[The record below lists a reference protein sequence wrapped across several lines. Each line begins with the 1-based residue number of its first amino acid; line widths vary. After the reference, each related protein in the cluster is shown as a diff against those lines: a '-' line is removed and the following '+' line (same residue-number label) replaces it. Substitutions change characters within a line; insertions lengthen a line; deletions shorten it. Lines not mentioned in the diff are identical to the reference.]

1 VTLPNH
7 TNNFRTSLN
16 RFSVSSGLL
25 AGHDSDCSEFAS
37 FRMIH
42 NVSNCSCTLRCVW
55 LLSMV
60 LFADAVFADPQGP
73 NPLRVIEVFTSEK
86 YPVIDTDGNGAR
98 DTLRGLKITVH
109 KIDGIQSVER
119 DLSLNLPV
127 NPQAAKQIALHR
139 IQRLD
144 EQTRSSMHSAA
155 TALAKAMQYGLDRYP
170 AVVFDGEAVVYGVTD
185 LTVALEQYRA
195 WQAGLRP

>member
-1 VTLPNH
+1 MPSHANNPRTL
-7 TNNFRTSLN
+7 LD

-25 AGHDSDCSEFAS
+25 TGHDSDGSEFEL

-42 NVSNCSCTLRCVW
+42 NDSNCIFNLRCVW

-60 LFADAVFADPQGP
+60 LFADTAFADPQGP
-73 NPLRVIEVFTSEK
+73 NSLPVIEVFTSDK
-86 YPVIDTDGNGAR
+86 HPVIDTDANGAR

-119 DLSLNLPV
+119 ALSLNLPV
-127 NPQAAKQIALHR
+127 EPQAAKQIALHR
-139 IQRLD
+139 IENL
-144 EQTRSSMHSAA
+144 EAPTRASMHASA
-155 TALAKAMQYGLDRYP
+155 TALAKAMQYGIDRYP
-170 AVVFDGEAVVYGVTD
+170 AIVFDGEVVVYGVTD

-195 WQAGLRP
+195 WQSGQRP

>member
-1 VTLPNH
+1 MPNH
-7 TNNFRTSLN
+7 ANTPRTLLD

-25 AGHDSDCSEFAS
+25 TGHENARTERES

-42 NVSNCSCTLRCVW
+42 NVSNCICNLRCVW

-60 LFADAVFADPQGP
+60 LFVDAVFADPQGP
-73 NPLRVIEVFTSEK
+73 NPLPVIEVFTSEK
-86 YPVIDTDGNGAR
+86 YPVIDTDANGAR
-98 DTLRGLKITVH
+98 DTLGGLKIIVH

-127 NPQAAKQIALHR
+127 EPQAAKQIALHR

-144 EQTRSSMHSAA
+144 EQIRMSLHAAA

-185 LTVALEQYRA
+185 LTVALEQYRL
-195 WQAGLRP
+195 WKTRRRP

>member
-1 VTLPNH
+1 MPKHANNPRTL
-7 TNNFRTSLN
+7 LD

-25 AGHDSDCSEFAS
+25 TGHDSDGSEFES

-42 NVSNCSCTLRCVW
+42 NVSNCICTLRCVW

-73 NPLRVIEVFTSEK
+73 NPLPVIEVFTSEK
-86 YPVIDTDGNGAR
+86 YPVIDTDANGAR
-98 DTLRGLKITVH
+98 DTLGGLKIKVH
-109 KIDGIQSVER
+109 KIDGIQSVEHA
-119 DLSLNLPV
+119 LSLNLPV
-127 NPQAAKQIALHR
+127 EPQAAKQIALHR

-144 EQTRSSMHSAA
+144 EQTRSSMRGAA

-195 WQAGLRP
+195 WQSGQRP

>member
-1 VTLPNH
+1 
-7 TNNFRTSLN
+7 
-16 RFSVSSGLL
+16 
-25 AGHDSDCSEFAS
+25 
-37 FRMIH
+37 
-42 NVSNCSCTLRCVW
+42 
-55 LLSMV
+55 MV
-60 LFADAVFADPQGP
+60 LLVDAVFADPQGP
-73 NPLRVIEVFTSEK
+73 NPLPVIEVFTSEK
-86 YPVIDTDGNGAR
+86 YPVIDTDANGAR

-155 TALAKAMQYGLDRYP
+155 TALAKAMQVGVDRYP

-195 WQAGLRP
+195 WQSGQRP